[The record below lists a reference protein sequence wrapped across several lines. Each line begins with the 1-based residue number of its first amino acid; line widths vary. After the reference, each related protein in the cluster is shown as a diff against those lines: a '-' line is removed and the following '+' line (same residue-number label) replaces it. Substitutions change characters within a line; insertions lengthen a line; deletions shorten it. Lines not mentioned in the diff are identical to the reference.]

1 MAPIDGP
8 GQAQDYSHMTAKSR
22 RKPAITISRTEHE
35 RLLALA
41 TALAERNAELSEI
54 MFTELD
60 RARVVADGS
69 VGNAVVRIGSQ
80 VTYQPDADTPRTVT
94 LVYPGDADIDQGKI
108 SVVTPVGIALIGLST
123 GQSISWTAR
132 DGRKH
137 ELIVI
142 EVRQP
147 TEAAL
152 P

>member
-1 MAPIDGP
+1 
-8 GQAQDYSHMTAKSR
+8 MTTKSR
-22 RKPAITISRTEHE
+22 RKPAITISRSEHE

-41 TALAERNAELSEI
+41 TALAERNAELSET
-54 MFTELD
+54 MFTELE

-69 VGNAVVRIGSQ
+69 VGDGIVRIGSQ
-80 VTYQPDADTPRTVT
+80 VTYQPDADASRTVT

-108 SVVTPVGIALIGLST
+108 SVVTPVGIALIGLSA

-132 DGRKH
+132 DGRNH
-137 ELIVI
+137 ELTVV

-147 TEAAL
+147 AEATL